1 MKTTFLDTSYLLALV
16 IADDS
21 LHERAQAW
29 QRHISG
35 RLLTTEYVLVELVD
49 AMTDQ
54 RLRPV
59 ASQMVAML
67 RASPVVRV
75 DAASTVLLE
84 KGLALFAT
92 HADKLWSLTDC
103 ISFVVMQQHGVAE
116 ALTYDRH
123 FEQAGFQALLR
134 REPPH

>member
-1 MKTTFLDTSYLLALV
+1 MKITFLDTSYLLALI

-21 LHERAQAW
+21 LHERALAW
-29 QRHISG
+29 QRHIAG
-35 RLLTTEYVLVELVD
+35 QLLTTEYVLVELVD
-49 AMTDQ
+49 AMTDP

-59 ASQMVAML
+59 APQVVAML
-67 RASPVVRV
+67 RASPTVHVEP
-75 DAASTVLLE
+75 ASTALLE

-103 ISFVVMQQHGVAE
+103 ISFVVMQQRGVTE

-134 REPPH
+134 RELPG